1 MTTRPG
7 LRLGRHLL
15 PGLVAVAL
23 FGVFAFAI
31 LRADFADG
39 AGFPAGASVTRDIG
53 FALFNIPTT
62 IPTEGFLVAF
72 ILIAFVLDAALDGA
86 VLLARR
92 EEGGRMVTAIGG
104 DGGEEHE

>member
-1 MTTRPG
+1 MTTRPR

-15 PGLVAVAL
+15 PGLIAIAL
-23 FGVFAFAI
+23 FIVIAYVTV
-31 LRADFADG
+31 RADLG
-39 AGFPAGASVTRDIG
+39 EPAGFPADESITANIG

-72 ILIAFVLDAALDGA
+72 ILIALVLDAALDGA

-92 EEGGRMVTAIGG
+92 EPKEAT
-104 DGGEEHE
+104 DGGSDR